1 MWKRDRILNWTLIC
15 LAVVVVIV
23 LVGGA
28 FRSGTSARRTSRE
41 AAKVEAADAEVSAE
55 DQNAVDL
62 AADTEETEAE
72 AEEEIEITEDAEALR
87 DNAITETGSS
97 HEAILF
103 SDEVEEQIAA
113 MTVGQQVAQLFVTTP
128 EALTGTDEVSLAGE
142 TTQAAIE
149 TYPVGGLLYNGQNL
163 GSATQVRNLLDN
175 TQGYMEDAVGLQA
188 FTILEELGGETH
200 SPLASLIE
208 DITIT
213 ASPATLGE
221 ESTTDEI
228 TEAAQ
233 QRAEYVS
240 SYGFNTILG
249 PSADASNGNDADY
262 DDITYGAE
270 PAVIAERVEAD
281 IEGTQAAGVM
291 AVMRS
296 FPGANQVTDSYQAY
310 QAGIDAGVD
319 CILVS
324 NMPDAALTGDEALPC
339 SLSEGVV
346 TQLRDNMGFDGL
358 LMTSN
363 LTSSRVTDYCSTA
376 EAAVQAVNA
385 GMDLLYVGSSF
396 TDSYEAVLA
405 AVNDGTI
412 TENTLHN
419 AVGRILTEKME

>member
-23 LVGGA
+23 LIGGA
-28 FRSGTSARRTSRE
+28 FRNGTSARRTSRE
-41 AAKVEAADAEVSAE
+41 EAKLAEAESSVSAE
-55 DQNAVDL
+55 EQNAVDIDADIEEIE
-62 AADTEETEAE
+62 AA
-72 AEEEIEITEDAEALR
+72 AEEEIDTTGIEEEDR
-87 DNAITETGSS
+87 DNTITDTGSS
-97 HEAILF
+97 HEAIFF
-103 SDEVEEQIAA
+103 SNAVEEQIDA
-113 MTVGQQVAQLFVTTP
+113 MTVEQQVAQLFVTTP

-149 TYPVGGLLYNGQNL
+149 AYPVGGLLYNEQNL

-175 TQGYMEDAVGLQA
+175 TQGYMEDAVGLQV
-188 FTILEELGGETH
+188 FTIIEETGGETH
-200 SPLASLIE
+200 SPLATLIE

-233 QRAEYVS
+233 QRAAYVA

-262 DDITYGAE
+262 DDMTYGSE

-310 QAGIDAGVD
+310 QAGIDAGVE

-346 TQLRDNMGFDGL
+346 TQLRDAMGFDGL

-363 LTSSRVTDYCSTA
+363 LTSARVTDYCSTA
-376 EAAVQAVNA
+376 EAAVRAVNA
-385 GMDLLYVGSSF
+385 GMDLLYVGNSF
-396 TDSYEAVLA
+396 TESYEAVLA